1 MGTATGPAAP
11 QEVKIH
17 TGCGPAALQKSQTT
31 DCVGGCQVVLWAADC
46 HSLALGSSREAP
58 SCAFHGSWSKDT
70 GFMTSRAMVTWKPG
84 CWSGRNWPSS
94 ARFSP
99 SGVNHCLPFSFY
111 LGQIM
116 RCVFTGQHASGL
128 CDFQL
133 KSFKGEIQSSP
144 QCQSVCFPVPSI
156 A

>member
-1 MGTATGPAAP
+1 MSPYRESDGHSYRSCCPSGGQDTHWLWPCCLAEEP
-11 QEVKIH
+11 H
-17 TGCGPAALQKSQTT
+17 FRLW
-31 DCVGGCQVVLWAADC
+31 GGCQVVLWAADC

-58 SCAFHGSWSKDT
+58 SCAFHGSWTKDT

-133 KSFKGEIQSSP
+133 N
-144 QCQSVCFPVPSI
+144 
-156 A
+156 